1 MLAVEGTFQEGVVC
15 PDKPISGRNGQK
27 VIILFLQEDNEPL
40 IEDSAWGDFAQLLK
54 DCQVH
59 TGIGDLAHQHDHYLY
74 GTPKQ
79 KNEV

>member
-15 PDKPISGRNGQK
+15 PNKPIAGRNGQK
-27 VIILFLQEDNEPL
+27 VIIVFLQQENEPP

-54 DCQVH
+54 DCQVQ
-59 TGIGDLAHQHDHYLY
+59 TGISDLAHQHNHYLY

-79 KNEV
+79 ED